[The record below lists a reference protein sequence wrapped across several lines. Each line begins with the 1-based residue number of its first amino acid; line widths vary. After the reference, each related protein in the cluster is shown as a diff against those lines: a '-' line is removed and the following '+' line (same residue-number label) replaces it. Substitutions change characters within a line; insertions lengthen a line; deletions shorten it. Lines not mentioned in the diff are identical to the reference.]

1 MVGGAWPFLVG
12 GLICL
17 VNSENERDL
26 NLLNSCIKIEY
37 ISNIFSLFGKIF
49 LFSLSFWFGK
59 FYSGNRV
66 RFLRFYKVGGKRE
79 EINFLKGLFIF

>member
-1 MVGGAWPFLVG
+1 VHGRSLVG

-37 ISNIFSLFGKIF
+37 ILNIFSLFGKIF
-49 LFSLSFWFGK
+49 LFSSSFLVLGF
-59 FYSGNRV
+59 
-66 RFLRFYKVGGKRE
+66 
-79 EINFLKGLFIF
+79 NF

>member
-1 MVGGAWPFLVG
+1 VVGGAWPFLVG

-49 LFSLSFWFGK
+49 LFSLSFWSRGILFWQQGK
-59 FYSGNRV
+59 V
-66 RFLRFYKVGGKRE
+66 FLD
-79 EINFLKGLFIF
+79 FIKLGEKEKKLTS

>member
-49 LFSLSFWFGK
+49 LFSLSFWSREILFWQQGKVFLDFIKFGEK
-59 FYSGNRV
+59 EKKLTS
-66 RFLRFYKVGGKRE
+66 
-79 EINFLKGLFIF
+79 

>member
-1 MVGGAWPFLVG
+1 VVGGAWPFLVG

-49 LFSLSFWFGK
+49 LFSLSFWSREILFWQQGK
-59 FYSGNRV
+59 V
-66 RFLRFYKVGGKRE
+66 FLD
-79 EINFLKGLFIF
+79 FIKLGEKEKKLTS